1 MSNGSMVTVGN
12 GQTLSDLFHKFIRM
26 TVKTDDRDGR
36 FKKHH
41 SISKSQQ
48 RSVYNSPN
56 SQRSRRLVV
65 QGTPR
70 VAQNQTKRIST
81 IAYYNVS
88 PITTENNS
96 YIHTDDEEQDSYYS
110 YHSTNATNT
119 GYGSH
124 HQNTSGIDLRDMD
137 ASFGDIGLSITSK
150 PLAKVQKL
158 SVQTVLNG
166 SFPRVSDK
174 QQSTSLV
181 TGITRSGKSFNILNQ
196 TPNHDSSL
204 PFLNNSVGSP
214 GASARLHHT
223 TVHHHSHHH
232 HHGAAAA
239 TARSLRRE
247 RTREGSLKS
256 SSKDTDITSSH
267 HLFQQQQQQQHH
279 HSHNTS
285 GSSIVS
291 NSHQFSRSKSFF
303 TNTSS
308 DSINKPP
315 SFPMKPSDYFIL
327 LFFIPEALT
336 YYGDKLTEFEK
347 TEIFDY
353 NEIYFLGLEAE
364 KISATSVKDYDDEN
378 GSYMKMSKD
387 HICYRF
393 EILETLGK
401 GSFGLV
407 LRCYDHKK
415 KEAVALKIIRNKK
428 RFQQQGLVEVNILTH
443 LKTLDSDNSLNVVHI
458 KEHFY
463 FRSHLCITFEL
474 LGINLYELIKKNN
487 YQGFSVHLVRRF
499 ANSLLQCLRVMYRE
513 KIIHCDLKP
522 ENILLR
528 QKGSSSIKVIDFG
541 SGCFESQRIY
551 TYIQSRFYRAPE
563 IILGIPYTPAIDM
576 WSFGC
581 ILVELFTGM
590 LISVIEINFDQ
601 LDCDKLSCYPIFPG
615 ENEQEQLAMIME
627 VIDLPPNHVLE
638 QGTRKKLF
646 FDSKGVPRTVSTK
659 SLKKRRPA
667 SRPLGQI
674 LRTTD
679 NNFID
684 FIRRCFEW
692 DPVERLTPEEGLRH
706 PWIQKKDDNN
716 NTTNHNTSIINGD
729 SYFSL
734 NETTGHED
742 TVAIEEDKQ
751 IRNGGSSTMF
761 PRISNQ

>member
-36 FKKHH
+36 FKKNH
-41 SISKSQQ
+41 SISKTHQK
-48 RSVYNSPN
+48 SVYNSPN

-65 QGTPR
+65 QATSR
-70 VAQNQTKRIST
+70 VPPPQHKRTSA

-88 PITTENNS
+88 PITIENNS
-96 YIHTDDEEQDSYYS
+96 NIHTDDEEQDSYYS
-110 YHSTNATNT
+110 YHNRIMLLTKMRDSKGPSTAKSTNATNT

-124 HQNTSGIDLRDMD
+124 HQNTAGIDLRDMD

-181 TGITRSGKSFNILNQ
+181 T
-196 TPNHDSSL
+196 
-204 PFLNNSVGSP
+204 VGSP

-223 TVHHHSHHH
+223 TVHHHSHHQ

-267 HLFQQQQQQQHH
+267 HLFQQQHHH

-291 NSHQFSRSKSFF
+291 SSHQFSRSKSFF

-315 SFPMKPSDYFIL
+315 SFPMKPS
-327 LFFIPEALT
+327 EALT

-364 KISATSVKDYDDEN
+364 KISATSIKDYDDEN

-581 ILVELFTGM
+581 ILVELFTG
-590 LISVIEINFDQ
+590 
-601 LDCDKLSCYPIFPG
+601 YPIFPG

-638 QGTRKKLF
+638 QGTRRKLF
-646 FDSKGVPRTVSTK
+646 FDSKGIPRTVSTK

-667 SRPLGQI
+667 SRPLAQI

-706 PWIQKKDDNN
+706 PWIVETKLKRSSHESRTRYKTKKDDNN
-716 NTTNHNTSIINGD
+716 NNTTNNNTSIINGD

-742 TVAIEEDKQ
+742 SAAIEDDKQ

>member
-1 MSNGSMVTVGN
+1 MLLTKMRDSKGPLTAKSNNT
-12 GQTLSDLFHKFIRM
+12 
-26 TVKTDDRDGR
+26 
-36 FKKHH
+36 
-41 SISKSQQ
+41 
-48 RSVYNSPN
+48 
-56 SQRSRRLVV
+56 
-65 QGTPR
+65 
-70 VAQNQTKRIST
+70 
-81 IAYYNVS
+81 
-88 PITTENNS
+88 
-96 YIHTDDEEQDSYYS
+96 
-110 YHSTNATNT
+110 TNT

-214 GASARLHHT
+214 GTSARLHHT
-223 TVHHHSHHH
+223 AAHHHSHHH

-256 SSKDTDITSSH
+256 TSKDTDITSSH
-267 HLFQQQQQQQHH
+267 HLFQQQQHHH

-291 NSHQFSRSKSFF
+291 SSHQFSRSKSFF

-315 SFPMKPSDYFIL
+315 SFPMKPS
-327 LFFIPEALT
+327 EALT

-347 TEIFDY
+347 TEIFDF

-364 KISATSVKDYDDEN
+364 KISATNVKDYDDEN

-428 RFQQQGLVEVNILTH
+428 RFQQQGLVEVNILAH
-443 LKTLDSDNSLNVVHI
+443 LKTLDSDNSLNIVHI

-499 ANSLLQCLRVMYRE
+499 ANSLLQCLRVMFRE

-581 ILVELFTGM
+581 ILVELFTG
-590 LISVIEINFDQ
+590 
-601 LDCDKLSCYPIFPG
+601 YPIFPG

-627 VIDLPPNHVLE
+627 VIDLPPSHVLE
-638 QGTRKKLF
+638 QGTRRKLF

-659 SLKKRRPA
+659 TLKKRRPA

-692 DPVERLTPEEGLRH
+692 DPIERLTPEEGLRH
-706 PWIQKKDDNN
+706 PWIVETKLKRSSHEPRTRYKAKKEDNNN
-716 NTTNHNTSIINGD
+716 NTTNHNTSTINGD

>member
-1 MSNGSMVTVGN
+1 MSSESMINVEHR
-12 GQTLSDLFHKFIRM
+12 QTISNLFHKFIRM
-26 TVKTDDRDGR
+26 TVKQNNLN
-36 FKKHH
+36 KKYKKKQTTANIQQINHFYSSSTKTKQNCLVQSLATS
-41 SISKSQQ
+41 SIDQKKFISNIHFS
-48 RSVYNSPN
+48 NSSNTSNQN
-56 SQRSRRLVV
+56 SS
-65 QGTPR
+65 
-70 VAQNQTKRIST
+70 
-81 IAYYNVS
+81 
-88 PITTENNS
+88 
-96 YIHTDDEEQDSYYS
+96 YS
-110 YHSTNATNT
+110 YRDNNQEDNFHDQSNNGST
-119 GYGSH
+119 GYGSGP
-124 HQNTSGIDLRDMD
+124 NASGVDLRDMEN
-137 ASFGDIGLSITSK
+137 SFGDIGLSITSK
-150 PLAKVQKL
+150 PLAKVQKF

-166 SFPRVSDK
+166 SFPRVGDK
-174 QQSTSLV
+174 QQQQQQQQQHTQQL
-181 TGITRSGKSFNILNQ
+181 TNGNRSVKSYNILN
-196 TPNHDSSL
+196 NDSSL
-204 PFLNNSVGSP
+204 PFLNDSVGS
-214 GASARLHHT
+214 GGTSARLHQT
-223 TVHHHSHHH
+223 IVHHSHNNSNHH
-232 HHGAAAA
+232 HHGGAAAV

-247 RTREGSLKS
+247 KTREGSLKS
-256 SSKDTDITSSH
+256 SSKDTDITNNHNLYH
-267 HLFQQQQQQQHH
+267 H
-279 HSHNTS
+279 HNTS
-285 GSSIVS
+285 ASSIIS
-291 NSHQFSRSKSFF
+291 SSHQFSRSRSFF
-303 TNTSS
+303 NNNSTDN
-308 DSINKPP
+308 INKMP
-315 SFPMKPSDYFIL
+315 SFPMKPS
-327 LFFIPEALT
+327 EALS

-347 TEIFDY
+347 NEIFDF

-364 KISATSVKDYDDEN
+364 KISATNVKDYDDEN

-415 KEAVALKIIRNKK
+415 KETVALKIIRNKK

-443 LKTLDSDNSLNVVHI
+443 LKTLDSDNSLNIVHV

-499 ANSLLQCLRVMYRE
+499 ANSLLQCLRVMFRE

-541 SGCFESQRIY
+541 SGCFQAQRIY

-581 ILVELFTGM
+581 ILVELFTG
-590 LISVIEINFDQ
+590 
-601 LDCDKLSCYPIFPG
+601 YPIFPG
-615 ENEQEQLAMIME
+615 ENEQEQLSMIME

-638 QGTRKKLF
+638 QGTRRKLF
-646 FDSKGVPRTVSTK
+646 FDSKGIPRSVTTK
-659 SLKKRRPA
+659 TLKKRRPA

-679 NNFID
+679 QNFID

-706 PWIQKKDDNN
+706 PWIIETKLKQRTSRESKNKYRTKKDENISTVN
-716 NTTNHNTSIINGD
+716 AD

-734 NETTGHED
+734 NETTGN
-742 TVAIEEDKQ
+742 EENIPNDDDKQ
-751 IRNGGSSTMF
+751 TLTNAASITIL